1 MCSPVTQNSCRD
13 KFGLHDG
20 LWFKVV
26 KKSER
31 GKILSNKLPLLLDK
45 MATASGSEEYENL
58 KKKVTDQKNDGKEVS
73 PGDMYKLA
81 ALLARWRIK
90 DRLPICLLCRKLDS
104 KPEGLGHVIPHSVLK
119 EAGQTKF
126 FDHVRGAEG
135 GVSNFGYYAFCKGCE
150 QVFQQGEVY
159 FNPQFFKPFL
169 ANVDDKIEK
178 IVKNDRFPWLYHCL
192 ISIIWRVL
200 CFIPENSTCI
210 CIQALEYLRN
220 YLLNWETEPG
230 EIDARVKLFLF
241 APNCKIQ
248 EMMKAENQEIY
259 EGFFYNMFSGTI
271 FCSEDPN
278 LLTVWVFC
286 GPLHVTMLYKGVNW
300 SCDSFKDSLLTTETS
315 KFTIKDK
322 NTRIF
327 PDCFY
332 TTIVQ
337 FGKSRLS
344 DFFRSLSAGKEA
356 NSTSETLVF
365 QVTHLHLLPKD
376 ISYSR
381 DQNEFRF
388 SKDRFEQ
395 KGVYVRGAF
404 TITEVERKGN
414 KEKIVF
420 VVIPNGLASGGEIA
434 MGLNVNTD
442 GTVQYMKDVKIPKN
456 VVNADLSVPPFKE
469 IIEELLKDSNLVG

>member
-1 MCSPVTQNSCRD
+1 M
-13 KFGLHDG
+13 
-20 LWFKVV
+20 
-26 KKSER
+26 
-31 GKILSNKLPLLLDK
+31 
-45 MATASGSEEYENL
+45 
-58 KKKVTDQKNDGKEVS
+58 
-73 PGDMYKLA
+73 
-81 ALLARWRIK
+81 
-90 DRLPICLLCRKLDS
+90 
-104 KPEGLGHVIPHSVLK
+104 
-119 EAGQTKF
+119 
-126 FDHVRGAEG
+126 
-135 GVSNFGYYAFCKGCE
+135 
-150 QVFQQGEVY
+150 
-159 FNPQFFKPFL
+159 
-169 ANVDDKIEK
+169 
-178 IVKNDRFPWLYHCL
+178 
-192 ISIIWRVL
+192 
-200 CFIPENSTCI
+200 
-210 CIQALEYLRN
+210 
-220 YLLNWETEPG
+220 LNWETEPE

-376 ISYSR
+376 ISYNR
-381 DQNEFRF
+381 DQNKFDF
-388 SKDRFEQ
+388 SEDRFEK

-434 MGLNVNTD
+434 MGLKVNTD
-442 GTVQYMKDVKIPKN
+442 GTVEYMQDVKIPKN